1 MAETG
6 QEYNLHPVTGEP
18 GRWRLFQGQGYV
30 NLDPNAPRD
39 VYWNQRNQNYI
50 GELGKYYAVNP
61 NTGEV
66 SVDEEGNPRWYFSGT
81 LGWLNTKPA
90 EIQPDPGP
98 ISFGDY
104 GGALAGPT
112 RSAEAPQQPAGDAE
126 AGADT
131 PDATAE
137 TEQPL
142 AGLAGAGSVSG
153 PSMSGAFTSLPPS
166 GLSFQR
172 VQLPSVAPPPKIDY
186 VKILNS
192 ALAADVMGGMLTGRG
207 IV

>member
-6 QEYNLHPVTGEP
+6 QEYDRHPVTGEP

-30 NLDPNAPRD
+30 NLAPPD
-39 VYWNQRNQNYI
+39 VYWNPRGQNYI
-50 GELGKYYAVNP
+50 GELGKYYRVNP

-90 EIQPDPGP
+90 EIQPDPGG
-98 ISFGDY
+98 ITYGMDY
-104 GGALAGPT
+104 LPDRQADTGASL
-112 RSAEAPQQPAGDAE
+112 QQPAGDAE
-126 AGADT
+126 AGVDT
-131 PDATAE
+131 PDATTE

-142 AGLAGAGSVSG
+142 SGLAGAGSVSG

-172 VQLPSVAPPPKIDY
+172 VQLPSVAPTPKIDY